1 MPVTRIYRTATG
13 AQAVEQHYRDLLS
26 RWPVPNTQQT
36 LTTRYGDTFVIA
48 SGPETAP
55 PVIALQ
61 GSGANSAMWLRQ
73 IGTWSQRLRVYA
85 VDVIGE
91 PGLSAPARPPLAS
104 DAHAEWLDDVL
115 AGLGLGETALVGVSL
130 GGWLAIDYATR
141 RPGRVNRLALL
152 APSGVGRR
160 KFGVLLAA
168 VLLRPFGR
176 WGMRRT
182 MRLVLGPAASR
193 SVADR
198 SVAELALLVLRHFAP
213 RMGAVPVFDDDT
225 LRRLTMP
232 VLAVVGGRDALLDSA
247 GTRRRL
253 TTTVPRATVR
263 FLPAA
268 GHLLPD
274 QTLTVL
280 KFLDGA

>member
-1 MPVTRIYRTATG
+1 MPATSIYRTAAG
-13 AQAVEQHYRDLLS
+13 ERAVTQHYRDILS

-36 LTTRYGDTFVIA
+36 ITTRYGDTFVIA

-61 GSGANSAMWLRQ
+61 GSGANSAMWRRQ
-73 IGTWSQRLRVYA
+73 IRTWSQHQRVYA

-91 PGLSAPARPPLAS
+91 PGLSAPVRPPLAS

-115 AGLGLGETALVGVSL
+115 AGLGLGEAAMVGVSL
-130 GGWLAIDYATR
+130 GGWIAIDYATR
-141 RPGRVNRLALL
+141 RPGRVTRLALL

-160 KFGVLLAA
+160 KLGVLLAA

-182 MRLVLGPAASR
+182 VRLVLGPAGSR
-193 SVADR
+193 SDVDR
-198 SVAELALLVLRHFAP
+198 SAAEFSLLVFHHFSP
-213 RMGAVPVFDDDT
+213 RMDAVPTFDDDT

-232 VLAVVGGRDALLDSA
+232 VLAVVGGRDALLDSDE
-247 GTRRRL
+247 TRQRL
-253 TTTVPRATVR
+253 TTTVPQATVR
-263 FLPAA
+263 LLPEA

-274 QTLTVL
+274 QTMTVL
-280 KFLDGA
+280 QFLESA